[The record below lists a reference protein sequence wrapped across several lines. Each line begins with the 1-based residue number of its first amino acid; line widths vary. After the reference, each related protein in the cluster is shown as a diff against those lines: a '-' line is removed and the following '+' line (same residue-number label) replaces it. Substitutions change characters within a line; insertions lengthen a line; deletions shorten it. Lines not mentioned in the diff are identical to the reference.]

1 MSLLCDFVACG
12 CADEFRGESEEFFVC
27 VFFHICDDLCFGVSG
42 ICVSCV
48 FECADD
54 ARSTDCFEFVGVAD
68 DVADEG
74 VVGREKG
81 VVVEWCACLDC
92 FVFRAEG
99 YILDD
104 LFDVFVIGDVC
115 LSEGVEPLF
124 ECAVVV
130 VFVVGDVVKPR
141 CGDGVELE
149 MVVLAA
155 VLVVLVDD
163 V

>member
-1 MSLLCDFVACG
+1 M
-12 CADEFRGESEEFFVC
+12 C
-27 VFFHICDDLCFGVSG
+27 VFLHVCENLFFGVCRIG
-42 ICVSCV
+42 CCGV
-48 FECADD
+48 FDRASDADL
-54 ARSTDCFEFVGVAD
+54 SNCFEFVGVAD

-74 VVGREKG
+74 VVGREKS
-81 VVVEWCACLDC
+81 VVVERRTCLDC
-92 FVFRAEG
+92 FVFRAER

-104 LFDVFVIGDVC
+104 LFDFFVIGDVC

-130 VFVVGDVVKPR
+130 VFVVSDVVKPS

-149 MVVLAA
+149 MIVLAA
-155 VLVVLVDD
+155 VLIVLIDD